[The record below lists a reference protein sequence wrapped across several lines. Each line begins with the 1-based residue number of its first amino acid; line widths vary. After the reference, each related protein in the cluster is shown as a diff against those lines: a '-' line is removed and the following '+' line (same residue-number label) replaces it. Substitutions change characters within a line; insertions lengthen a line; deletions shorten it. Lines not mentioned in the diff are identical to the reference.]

1 MRQIHRPCGSPH
13 ERTLIVKPALHM
25 ATALHPLS
33 IYDPDTVPSA
43 TAYRFAV
50 VVSEWNTAITSALAS
65 GCIKTLEKH
74 GAKAIE
80 VFHVPGSFELSSAAG
95 KLADTG
101 RFDAIICLGCVIQGE
116 TRHFDFICEAVANG
130 LTQVGIQYKVP
141 AIFGVL
147 TTQNQAQA
155 EARSGGALGNK
166 GVEAAVTAIKMA
178 AFFGQADDLKA

>member
-1 MRQIHRPCGSPH
+1 
-13 ERTLIVKPALHM
+13 M

-33 IYDPDTVPSA
+33 VYEPETVPSA
-43 TAYRFAV
+43 APYRFAV
-50 VVSEWNTAITSALAS
+50 VVSEWNTAITNALAQ
-65 GCIKTLEKH
+65 GCVDTLTKH
-74 GAKAIE
+74 GAEHIT

-95 KLADTG
+95 ELAARN

-130 LTQVGIQYKVP
+130 LTRVGIQYRLPV
-141 AIFGVL
+141 IFGVL

-155 EARSGGALGNK
+155 EARAGGALGNK

-178 AFFGQADDLKA
+178 AFFKDTQKA